1 MLSWA
6 GLVRAVRGFPSL
18 LGGGATPEPAPAQIP
33 PAPPA
38 VPGSPGAMCRG
49 NPAPQGPAEPSSPRG
64 CSGRA
69 GRWEHPFHRGC
80 WIPRPARCPHP
91 APASPPT
98 AKRPPCP
105 PRAGGCPT
113 APPQRLASVCSV
125 SMDSQ
130 RPGFRPASPRLRVW
144 VLRSSGSWMRPLAGC
159 CRRSP
164 GAVGLALPLRFPG
177 RDPAAAG
184 LGGSSLSPSTQGTAA
199 PSAHHG
205 LAGTSWAPSR
215 LSSSPRCG
223 LLRCFGTAP
232 VRACIR
238 HREVMGWRGESG
250 DKVAR
255 GTPSLSPVCSQ
266 PAVSSAPAS
275 LPPRLPTAVSDA
287 AGDAPATRCGC

>member
-1 MLSWA
+1 MD
-6 GLVRAVRGFPSL
+6 
-18 LGGGATPEPAPAQIP
+18 
-33 PAPPA
+33 
-38 VPGSPGAMCRG
+38 
-49 NPAPQGPAEPSSPRG
+49 
-64 CSGRA
+64 
-69 GRWEHPFHRGC
+69 
-80 WIPRPARCPHP
+80 PHP
-91 APASPPT
+91 ASGTEDQGSDPPQGTRIWPPSPIRMCRDPPRVLVPLIPPRNGRGGGLGPHGKGT
-98 AKRPPCP
+98 PPRPPH
-105 PRAGGCPT
+105 RARETLGCPT
-113 APPQRLASVCSV
+113 APPQRLASICSV

-130 RPGFRPASPRLRVW
+130 RPGVRPTSPRLRVW

-159 CRRSP
+159 CRCSP

-205 LAGTSWAPSR
+205 LAGTSWALSR
-215 LSSSPRCG
+215 LSGSPRRG

-238 HREVMGWRGESG
+238 HREVMGWWGESG
-250 DKVAR
+250 DKAAQ

-275 LPPRLPTAVSDA
+275 LPPCLPTAVSDA